1 MDLTTAL
8 SPEHDAPPRGLASL
22 GLLLASFAA
31 VTLVAALGG
40 ALTALGLGP
49 WYDALPKPAWNPPAW
64 VFGPVWTTLYAMQA
78 VAAWLVVRAGWR
90 GSGVR
95 TALGLHALQL
105 ALQVA
110 WSGVF
115 FALRSPAGGVVVIL
129 ALVVTFALTT
139 AAFRRVHPLAAALML
154 PTLAWVLFAT
164 ALNLAIAISAR

>member
-1 MDLTTAL
+1 MSSAPDGV
-8 SPEHDAPPRGLASL
+8 SEHAAPPRPLASI
-22 GLLLASFAA
+22 GLLAASFAA

-64 VFGPVWTTLYAMQA
+64 VFGPVWTTLYALQA
-78 VAAWLVVRAGWR
+78 IAAWLVARAGWR
-90 GSGVR
+90 APGVR

-110 WSGVF
+110 WSGLF
-115 FALRSPAGGVVVIL
+115 FALRSPAGAVVVIL
-129 ALVVTFALTT
+129 AIVVAFALTT
-139 AAFRRVHPLAAALML
+139 AAFRRVRPLAAALML

-164 ALNLAIAISAR
+164 ALNLAIATGGR